1 MFNNIFL
8 FELFFNSQHRH
19 RLRLYRHR
27 FRDWRCSKMDLVNCQ
42 HESWSK
48 PNWIDCAWMKQVIA
62 VSVWFT
68 ICLWTKISKI
78 YEYLQYSVPFPFKI
92 FIFLFQMYDTL
103 GSVGDATIVMI
114 TLVVIVNR
122 KTWFR
127 FRWIRTVTA
136 RFAPIDDSRRNYS
149 LLNTFRAETFSAYIF
164 YKNIYCDVLR

>member
-27 FRDWRCSKMDLVNCQ
+27 FRDWRFSKMDLVNCQ
-42 HESWSK
+42 HES
-48 PNWIDCAWMKQVIA
+48 WIDCAWMKQVIA

-103 GSVGDATIVMI
+103 GSVGDATIV
-114 TLVVIVNR
+114 VIVNR

-127 FRWIRTVTA
+127 FRWNPYGNRTF
-136 RFAPIDDSRRNYS
+136 RSYWLFAPKHLSRR
-149 LLNTFRAETFSAYIF
+149 
-164 YKNIYCDVLR
+164 DV

>member
-19 RLRLYRHR
+19 RLRLYRQR
-27 FRDWRCSKMDLVNCQ
+27 FRDWRFSKMDLVNCQ

-103 GSVGDATIVMI
+103 GSWLSRRRD
-114 TLVVIVNR
+114 LVVIVNR
-122 KTWFR
+122 KTCFR
-127 FRWIRTVTA
+127 FRWNPYGNRTFRSYW
-136 RFAPIDDSRRNYS
+136 RFAPKLFAPKHLSRR
-149 LLNTFRAETFSAYIF
+149 
-164 YKNIYCDVLR
+164 DV